1 MWTFQM
7 KTLGQNFDKISLMT
21 APQIEQCTYYFRE
34 VELKSML
41 GKLTLKYVTPT
52 LTKVSQSRLKAP
64 EIQHLD
70 EMFSTDFL
78 STSDCSLVHQ

>member
-1 MWTFQM
+1 M
-7 KTLGQNFDKISLMT
+7 KTSGQSGWFQNFDKISLMT

-52 LTKVSQSRLKAP
+52 LTKVSQSWLKAP
-64 EIQHLD
+64 EIQRLD

-78 STSDCSLVHQ
+78 HQTAV